1 MRIYSL
7 NDGASFTIPFPP
19 GEGNP
24 STGFVLDSRLHAAGR
39 INTVM
44 CSAPQP
50 SWGRRTKPVEQQA
63 GRRATQDCLP
73 QHFLSN
79 WQE

>member
-19 GEGNP
+19 GAGNS
-24 STGFVLDSRLHAAGR
+24 STGFVLGSRLHAAGR

-44 CSAPQP
+44 CSAPHSLAGDEGPSLWNNRQVEGQP
-50 SWGRRTKPVEQQA
+50 RTVCHS
-63 GRRATQDCLP
+63 T
-73 QHFLSN
+73 S
-79 WQE
+79 